1 MTVAGA
7 QMRPRRPEP
16 GHPASHTSPVG
27 LWIGTLIALF
37 LLIVPGAIVARITQ
51 LTWPVAIA
59 VGPALT
65 YGVVALAIIPFGA
78 LGIPWNGWTALI
90 ALAAVCLVMTSLQP
104 LLARYRDGQA
114 ETRGIAGWPALT
126 VAAGV
131 LLGALLIMWAAYR
144 GLTHW
149 QSIPSTWDAVWH
161 ANEVR
166 FILDTGQAS
175 STHMGE
181 LRNVE
186 THQPLYYPSVFHALT
201 AVFCQLTGAAPT
213 TGYTLSSVA
222 ASVWL
227 YPSSA
232 AMLTWFL
239 LRPITPS
246 TLSASSASPAS
257 SASGSELSASSAS
270 PASSASGSE
279 LSPSSASPASS
290 ASGSELSASS
300 GEWRAAG
307 AAATSAAM
315 SASFTSVPYVEFGV
329 AAMPNL
335 AAYGVAI
342 PTFFLITSTLRH
354 RDRIPAA
361 VLALVG
367 ILSLHLT
374 GGFVVILFLLAWWLF
389 DARRHPARGRLADAL
404 ILAVV
409 AVPTALI
416 LAPQFIGVAHQADI
430 IAGHAFPSFK
440 SVKQGVIDALL
451 LHTRHLNDF
460 PTQYGLLVLSAIG
473 MAILLYK
480 RIWWPPVLWLV
491 LTVATI
497 YSGAP
502 FHNLFGATIEEFSQ
516 FFYND
521 PRRLSGVVTMLVTPM
536 AGIAVFAMVLAVVA
550 LLKRS
555 AQRLTQRFA
564 RLPPAVWVSATVVL
578 LVATTV
584 LTARHYL
591 YRHLVLFGDKYD
603 SVIINQKDLD
613 AMAYLATLPGARHT
627 LIGDSNV
634 DGTAWMYAVADLHP
648 LWTHYDFPQQTG
660 PGYYRYIFWAF
671 ADVDT
676 DPRVAEA
683 VRALNIRYILTSVPT
698 VRGFKVPDGLVSI
711 DQSKSWAKIYDNGG
725 AWIYEWRG
733 APTPKT

>member
-1 MTVAGA
+1 
-7 QMRPRRPEP
+7 
-16 GHPASHTSPVG
+16 VG
-27 LWIGTLIALF
+27 LWFGTLIALF
-37 LLIVPGAIVARITQ
+37 LLITPGTIVARITQ
-51 LTWPVAIA
+51 LTWPIAIA

-78 LGIPWNGWTALI
+78 LGIPWNGWTALA
-90 ALAAVCLVMTSLQP
+90 ALVAVCIVMTGLQV
-104 LLARYRDGQA
+104 LLARYRDTEA
-114 ETRGIAGWPALT
+114 EARGIRGWPALM

-144 GLTHW
+144 GITHW
-149 QSIPSTWDAVWH
+149 QSVPSTWDAVWH

-186 THQPLYYPSVFHALT
+186 THQPLYYPSVFHAVV

-227 YPSSA
+227 FPTSA
-232 AMLTWFL
+232 AILTWHL
-239 LRPITPS
+239 LRPVT
-246 TLSASSASPAS
+246 TV
-257 SASGSELSASSAS
+257 
-270 PASSASGSE
+270 
-279 LSPSSASPASS
+279 
-290 ASGSELSASS
+290 
-300 GEWRAAG
+300 WRTAGIAAT
-307 AAATSAAM
+307 AAAL

-342 PTFFLITSTLRH
+342 PTFVLITSTLRH
-354 RDRIPAA
+354 RDRIPVA

-367 ILSLHLT
+367 ILSAHLT
-374 GGFVVILFLLAWWLF
+374 GGFIVILFLAAWWLL
-389 DARRHPARGRLADAL
+389 DEWWHPVRGRIADVLTLAA
-404 ILAVV
+404 V

-416 LAPQFIGVAHQADI
+416 LAPQFIGVLKQADI

-460 PTQYGLLVLSAIG
+460 PTQYGLDVLIAVG

-480 RIWWPPVLWLV
+480 KIWWPPVVWLV

-497 YSGAP
+497 YTGAP
-502 FHNLFGATIEEFSQ
+502 FRNPVGAAIEEFSQ

-521 PRRLSGVVTMLVTPM
+521 PRRLTSVVTMLVTPM
-536 AGIAVFAMVLAVVA
+536 AAIALFTAVM
-550 LLKRS
+550 
-555 AQRLTQRFA
+555 
-564 RLPPAVWVSATVVL
+564 L
-578 LVATTV
+578 LVASAKRVSGRFKRSPVSGSYPQVWTATTAVLLMVTTV
-584 LTARHYL
+584 LIARHYF

-603 SVIINQKDLD
+603 SVMIDQRDLM
-613 AMAYLATLPGARHT
+613 AMAYLAKLPGAHNT
-627 LIGDSNV
+627 LIGNANT

-648 LWTHYDFPQQTG
+648 LWTHYDYPQQTG
-660 PGYYRYIFWAF
+660 PGPERYAFWAF
-671 ADVDT
+671 ARKGDS
-676 DPRVAEA
+676 DPRVVEA
-683 VRALNIRYILTSVPT
+683 VKALNIRYILTSTPT
-698 VRGFKVPDGLVSI
+698 VRGFAVPEGLVSLEK
-711 DQSKSWAKIYDNGG
+711 SKSWALIYDNGG
-725 AWIYEWRG
+725 AKIYEWRG
-733 APTPKT
+733 NVAPPHP

>member
-1 MTVAGA
+1 
-7 QMRPRRPEP
+7 
-16 GHPASHTSPVG
+16 VG
-27 LWIGTLIALF
+27 LWTGTLIALF
-37 LLIVPGAIVARITQ
+37 LLIAPGAIVARITQ
-51 LTWPVAIA
+51 LTWPVALA

-78 LGIPWNGWTALI
+78 LGIPWNGWTALL
-90 ALAAVCLVMTSLQP
+90 ALAAVCLVAAGLQP
-104 LLARYRDGQA
+104 LVARYREPEAG
-114 ETRGIAGWPALT
+114 TPLSGWPALT
-126 VAAGV
+126 IAAGV
-131 LLGALLIMWAAYR
+131 LLGGLLIMWAAYR
-144 GLTHW
+144 GITHW

-166 FILDTGQAS
+166 YILDTGQAS

-227 YPSSA
+227 FPSSA

-239 LRPITPS
+239 LHPIS
-246 TLSASSASPAS
+246 TQ
-257 SASGSELSASSAS
+257 
-270 PASSASGSE
+270 
-279 LSPSSASPASS
+279 
-290 ASGSELSASS
+290 
-300 GEWRAAG
+300 WMTAG
-307 AAATSAAM
+307 VAATAAAM

-342 PTFFLITSTLRH
+342 PTFILITSTLRH
-354 RDRIPAA
+354 RDRIPTA

-389 DARRHPARGRLADAL
+389 DACRHPVRGRRADVLVLA
-404 ILAVV
+404 AV
-409 AVPTALI
+409 AAPTALI
-416 LAPQFIGVAHQADI
+416 LAPQFIGVARQADI

-460 PTQYGLLVLSAIG
+460 PTQYGLVVLSAIG

-480 RIWWPPVLWLV
+480 KIWWPLVVWLV

-502 FHNLFGATIEEFSQ
+502 FRNPLGAVIEEFSQ

-521 PRRLSGVVTMLVTPM
+521 PRRLSAVVTMLVTPW
-536 AGIAVFAMVLAVVA
+536 AALAVFAIVLAAVA
-550 LLKRS
+550 LGR
-555 AQRLTQRFA
+555 RVA
-564 RLPPAVWVSATVVL
+564 RLPPPVWTSVTVVL
-578 LVATTV
+578 LLATTV

-613 AMAYLATLPGARHT
+613 AFAHLATLPGART
-627 LIGDSNV
+627 TVIGDSNV

-648 LWTHYDFPQQTG
+648 LWTHYDFPHQVG
-660 PGYYRYIFWAF
+660 PGYYRFIFWAN
-671 ADVDT
+671 ADHDN
-676 DPRVAEA
+676 DPRVPEA
-683 VRALNIRYILTSVPT
+683 VRALNIRYIVTSVPT

-711 DQSKSWAKIYDNGG
+711 DQSKRWAKIYDNGE

-733 APTPKT
+733 APATTGQRQGE

>member
-7 QMRPRRPEP
+7 RIRPRRPEP
-16 GHPASHTSPVG
+16 GHPARNNSRVG
-27 LWIGTLIALF
+27 LWWGTLIALF
-37 LLIVPGAIVARITQ
+37 LLIAPGAIIARITQ
-51 LTWPVAIA
+51 LTWPIAIA

-78 LGIPWNGWTALI
+78 IGIPWNGWTAL
-90 ALAAVCLVMTSLQP
+90 ATLAVVCVVMIGVQP
-104 LLARYRDGQA
+104 LLARYRDSEA
-114 ETRGIAGWPALT
+114 EARGIDRRQALT

-144 GLTHW
+144 GVVHW

-161 ANEVR
+161 ANTVR

-201 AVFCQLTGAAPT
+201 AVYCQLTGAAPT

-222 ASVWL
+222 AAVWL
-227 YPSSA
+227 FPTSA
-232 AMLTWFL
+232 AMLTWQL
-239 LRPITPS
+239 LRPRT
-246 TLSASSASPAS
+246 TH
-257 SASGSELSASSAS
+257 
-270 PASSASGSE
+270 
-279 LSPSSASPASS
+279 
-290 ASGSELSASS
+290 
-300 GEWRAAG
+300 AAG
-307 AAATSAAM
+307 VAATAAAL
-315 SASFTSVPYVEFGV
+315 SASFTSVPYVEFGT

-342 PTFFLITSTLRH
+342 PTFVLVISTLRH
-354 RDRIPAA
+354 RDRIPLA

-367 ILSLHLT
+367 VFSVHLS
-374 GGFVVILFLLAWWLF
+374 GGFIVILFAGAWWLLE
-389 DARRHPARGRLADAL
+389 ACWHPVRGRMADVLTLAASG
-404 ILAVV
+404 
-409 AVPTALI
+409 VPAGLI
-416 LAPQFIGVAHQADI
+416 LAPQFFGVAQQAGI

-440 SVKQGVIDALL
+440 TVKQGVIDALL

-460 PTQYGLLVLSAIG
+460 PTQYGLVVLSGIG

-502 FHNLFGATIEEFSQ
+502 FRNPLGAAIEQFSQ

-521 PRRLSGVVTMLVTPM
+521 PRRLSAVVTMLVTPM
-536 AGIAVFAMVLAVVA
+536 AAVAVFALVVGAVAVA
-550 LLKRS
+550 KR
-555 AQRLTQRFA
+555 FIK
-564 RLPPAVWVSATVVL
+564 LPAPVWVSATVL
-578 LVATTV
+578 LLALTTV
-584 LTARHYL
+584 FSARQYL

-603 SVIINQKDLD
+603 SVIINQQDLD
-613 AMAYLATLPGARHT
+613 AFAHLAALPGARTT
-627 LIGDSNV
+627 LIGNSNV

-660 PGYYRYIFWAF
+660 PGYYRFIFWAY
-671 ADVDT
+671 ADADALPGV
-676 DPRVAEA
+676 PEEKRALVPEA
-683 VRALNIRYILTSVPT
+683 IRALNIRYILTSAPT

-711 DQSKSWAKIYDNGG
+711 DHSKWWAKIYDNGG

-733 APTPKT
+733 APTTPRP

>member
-1 MTVAGA
+1 VTVAGA

-16 GHPASHTSPVG
+16 GHPASHTSRVG
-27 LWIGTLIALF
+27 LWFGTLIALF
-37 LLIVPGAIVARITQ
+37 LLIAPGAIVARITQ
-51 LTWPVAIA
+51 LTWPVAVA

-78 LGIPWNGWTALI
+78 VGIPWNGWTALA
-90 ALAAVCLVMTSLQP
+90 ALAAVCLVMTGLR
-104 LLARYRDGQA
+104 LLLTGYRDTEA
-114 ETRGIAGWPALT
+114 EARGIGRLPALT

-144 GLTHW
+144 GIVHW

-186 THQPLYYPSVFHALT
+186 THQPLFYPSVFHALT

-213 TGYTLSSVA
+213 TGYTLTSVA

-227 YPSSA
+227 FPSSA

-239 LRPITPS
+239 LRPRIS
-246 TLSASSASPAS
+246 
-257 SASGSELSASSAS
+257 
-270 PASSASGSE
+270 
-279 LSPSSASPASS
+279 
-290 ASGSELSASS
+290 
-300 GEWRAAG
+300 EWRTAG

-342 PTFFLITSTLRH
+342 PTFVLITSTCKH

-367 ILSLHLT
+367 ILSVHLT
-374 GGFVVILFLLAWWLF
+374 GGFIVILFLMAWWLF
-389 DARRHPARGRLADAL
+389 DAWRHPVRGRLADIL
-404 ILAVV
+404 ILALV

-416 LAPQFIGVAHQADI
+416 LAPQFTGVLHQADI

-460 PTQYGLLVLSAIG
+460 PTPYGLIMLSAIG

-502 FHNLFGATIEEFSQ
+502 FHNPLGAAIEGFSQ

-536 AGIAVFAMVLAVVA
+536 AGIAVFAMVLAAVA
-550 LLKRS
+550 LAKRL
-555 AQRLTQRFA
+555 AQRLTKRFT
-564 RLPPAVWVSATVVL
+564 RLPAAVWVSATVVL
-578 LVATTV
+578 LVVTTV

-603 SVIINQKDLD
+603 SVIIDQKDLD
-613 AMAYLATLPGARHT
+613 AMAYLASLPGART
-627 LIGDSNV
+627 TVIGDSNV
-634 DGTAWMYAVADLHP
+634 DGTVWMYAVADLHP
-648 LWTHYDFPQQTG
+648 LWTHYDFPQQIG
-660 PGYYRYIFWAF
+660 PGYYRFNFWAY
-671 ADVDT
+671 ADVDA
-676 DPRVAEA
+676 DPRGAEA
-683 VRALNIRYILTSVPT
+683 VRALNIRYILTSIPT
-698 VRGFKVPDGLVSI
+698 VKGFKVPDGLVSL
-711 DQSKSWAKIYDNGG
+711 DKSKSWAKIYDNGE
-725 AWIYEWRG
+725 ARIYEWRG
-733 APTPKT
+733 APTTPKA

>member
-1 MTVAGA
+1 MTATLELAQFRENFDGSGHPRIGPAG
-7 QMRPRRPEP
+7 QRLGEP
-16 GHPASHTSPVG
+16 GHPASHSSRVG
-27 LWIGTLIALF
+27 LWIGTLLALF
-37 LLIVPGAIVARITQ
+37 LLITPGTIVARVTQ
-51 LTWPVAIA
+51 LTWPVAVA

-78 LGIPWNGWTALI
+78 LEIPWNGWTAL
-90 ALAAVCLVMTSLQP
+90 ATLAMVCVAATGLQL
-104 LLARYRDGQA
+104 LLARYRDTEA
-114 ETRGIAGWPALT
+114 EARGIGRGPAVLVT
-126 VAAGV
+126 AGV
-131 LLGALLIMWAAYR
+131 LLGAALIMWSGYS
-144 GLTHW
+144 GLPHW
-149 QSIPSTWDAVWH
+149 QSIPSAWDSVWH

-227 YPSSA
+227 FPSSA

-239 LRPITPS
+239 LRP
-246 TLSASSASPAS
+246 SS
-257 SASGSELSASSAS
+257 SEWCAT
-270 PASSASGSE
+270 
-279 LSPSSASPASS
+279 
-290 ASGSELSASS
+290 
-300 GEWRAAG
+300 G
-307 AAATSAAM
+307 AAATSAVM

-342 PTFFLITSTLRH
+342 PTFVLITSTCKH
-354 RDRIPAA
+354 RDRVPAA

-367 ILSLHLT
+367 ILSVHLT
-374 GGFVVILFLLAWWLF
+374 GGFVVILFLLAWWIF
-389 DARRHPARGRLADAL
+389 DARRHPARGRRADL
-404 ILAVV
+404 LTLAVV
-409 AVPTALI
+409 AVPAALI

-460 PTQYGLLVLSAIG
+460 PTQYGLIVLSGIG

-502 FHNLFGATIEEFSQ
+502 FRNPLGAAIEQFSQ

-521 PRRLSGVVTMLVTPM
+521 PRRLSAVVTMLLTPM
-536 AGIAVFAMVLAVVA
+536 AAVAVFALVV
-550 LLKRS
+550 
-555 AQRLTQRFA
+555 
-564 RLPPAVWVSATVVL
+564 
-578 LVATTV
+578 
-584 LTARHYL
+584 
-591 YRHLVLFGDKYD
+591 G
-603 SVIINQKDLD
+603 
-613 AMAYLATLPGARHT
+613 
-627 LIGDSNV
+627 
-634 DGTAWMYAVADLHP
+634 AVAVAKRFMLH
-648 LWTHYDFPQQTG
+648 HH
-660 PGYYRYIFWAF
+660 
-671 ADVDT
+671 
-676 DPRVAEA
+676 
-683 VRALNIRYILTSVPT
+683 
-698 VRGFKVPDGLVSI
+698 
-711 DQSKSWAKIYDNGG
+711 
-725 AWIYEWRG
+725 
-733 APTPKT
+733 

>member
-1 MTVAGA
+1 MTG
-7 QMRPRRPEP
+7 
-16 GHPASHTSPVG
+16 
-27 LWIGTLIALF
+27 
-37 LLIVPGAIVARITQ
+37 
-51 LTWPVAIA
+51 
-59 VGPALT
+59 
-65 YGVVALAIIPFGA
+65 
-78 LGIPWNGWTALI
+78 
-90 ALAAVCLVMTSLQP
+90 LQP
-104 LLARYRDGQA
+104 LLARYRDT
-114 ETRGIAGWPALT
+114 ETETPALSGWPALT

-131 LLGALLIMWAAYR
+131 ALGGLLIMWAAYR
-144 GLTHW
+144 GITHW

-213 TGYTLSSVA
+213 TGYTVSSVA

-227 YPSSA
+227 FPSSA
-232 AMLTWFL
+232 ATLAWFL
-239 LRPITPS
+239 LRPIATQWL
-246 TLSASSASPAS
+246 T
-257 SASGSELSASSAS
+257 
-270 PASSASGSE
+270 
-279 LSPSSASPASS
+279 
-290 ASGSELSASS
+290 
-300 GEWRAAG
+300 AG
-307 AAATSAAM
+307 AAATSAVM

-342 PTFFLITSTLRH
+342 PTFALITSTLRH

-367 ILSLHLT
+367 VLSVHLT
-374 GGFVVILFLLAWWLF
+374 GGFVVILFLLAWWVF
-389 DARRHPARGRLADAL
+389 DACWHPVRGRLADL
-404 ILAVV
+404 LVLAVV
-409 AVPTALI
+409 AVPSALI
-416 LAPQFIGVAHQADI
+416 LAPQFLGVARQADI

-440 SVKQGVIDALL
+440 TVKQGVIDALL

-460 PTQYGLLVLSAIG
+460 PIQYGLIVLSAIG
-473 MAILLYK
+473 MVILLYK
-480 RIWWPPVLWLV
+480 RIWWPPVLWVV

-502 FHNLFGATIEEFSQ
+502 FHNVAGAAIEQFSQ

-521 PRRLSGVVTMLVTPM
+521 PRRLSAVVTMLVTPW
-536 AGIAVFAMVLAVVA
+536 AGIAVFAIVLAVVTFA
-550 LLKRS
+550 KRVI
-555 AQRLTQRFA
+555 
-564 RLPPAVWVSATVVL
+564 RLPAPVWVSATVVL
-578 LVATTV
+578 LAAATV
-584 LTARHYL
+584 FSARHYL

-613 AMAYLATLPGARHT
+613 AMAYLATLPGARTT
-627 LIGDSNV
+627 LIGNSNV

-648 LWTHYDFPQQTG
+648 LWTHYDYPQQTG
-660 PGYYRYIFWAF
+660 PGYYRFIFWAY
-671 ADVDT
+671 ADRDH
-676 DPRVAEA
+676 DPRVSEA
-683 VRALNIRYILTSVPT
+683 VRALNIRYILTSAPT

-711 DQSKSWAKIYDNGG
+711 DQSRSWEKIYDNGG

-733 APTPKT
+733 PQGAPTPKS

>member
-7 QMRPRRPEP
+7 QMRPCRPEP

-27 LWIGTLIALF
+27 LWFGTLIALF
-37 LLIVPGAIVARITQ
+37 LLIAPGAIVARITQ

-90 ALAAVCLVMTSLQP
+90 TLAAVCLLMTGLQR
-104 LLARYRDGQA
+104 LLACYRDTEA
-114 ETRGIAGWPALT
+114 EARGIGGWPALT

-144 GLTHW
+144 GITHW

-222 ASVWL
+222 ASIWL
-227 YPSSA
+227 FPSSA

-239 LRPITPS
+239 LRPITS
-246 TLSASSASPAS
+246 
-257 SASGSELSASSAS
+257 
-270 PASSASGSE
+270 
-279 LSPSSASPASS
+279 
-290 ASGSELSASS
+290 
-300 GEWRAAG
+300 EWRTAG
-307 AAATSAAM
+307 TAATSAAM

-342 PTFFLITSTLRH
+342 PTFVLITSTPRH

-367 ILSLHLT
+367 VLSVHLT
-374 GGFVVILFLLAWWLF
+374 GGFIVILFLLAWWLF
-389 DARRHPARGRLADAL
+389 DVRRHPVRGRLADLL
-404 ILAVV
+404 ILAAV
-409 AVPTALI
+409 AVPAALI

-460 PTQYGLLVLSAIG
+460 PTQYGLIVLSAIG

-480 RIWWPPVLWLV
+480 RVWWPPVLWLV

-502 FHNLFGATIEEFSQ
+502 FRNPLGAAIEEFSQ

-521 PRRLSGVVTMLVTPM
+521 PRRLSAVVTMLATPM
-536 AGIAVFAMVLAVVA
+536 AGIAVFAMVLAVIGA
-550 LLKRS
+550 AK
-555 AQRLTQRFA
+555 RLTGRFTQ
-564 RLPPAVWVSATVVL
+564 LPAPGWVSATVVL
-578 LVATTV
+578 LLITTV

-613 AMAYLATLPGARHT
+613 AFAYLATLPGARNT

-660 PGYYRYIFWAF
+660 PGYYRFIFWAY
-671 ADVDT
+671 ADRDN
-676 DPRVAEA
+676 DPRVSEA

-711 DQSKSWAKIYDNGG
+711 DQSKSWAKIYDNGE

-733 APTPKT
+733 VPTPKT

>member
-1 MTVAGA
+1 M
-7 QMRPRRPEP
+7 
-16 GHPASHTSPVG
+16 G
-27 LWIGTLIALF
+27 LWIGTLTALL
-37 LLIVPGAIVARITQ
+37 LLITPGTIVARITQ

-65 YGVVALAIIPFGA
+65 YGVVALTIIPFGA
-78 LGIPWNGWTALI
+78 LGIPWNGWTAL
-90 ALAAVCLVMTSLQP
+90 ATLAGVCVVATGLQL
-104 LLARYRDGQA
+104 LLARYRDTEA
-114 ETRGIAGWPALT
+114 EAQGISRWPAVT

-131 LLGALLIMWAAYR
+131 LLGALLIMWAGYR
-144 GLTHW
+144 GITHW
-149 QSIPSTWDAVWH
+149 QSVPSTWDAVWH

-213 TGYTLSSVA
+213 TGYTLSSLA

-227 YPSSA
+227 FPSGA
-232 AMLTWFL
+232 AVLTWFL
-239 LRPITPS
+239 LRPIS
-246 TLSASSASPAS
+246 TQ
-257 SASGSELSASSAS
+257 
-270 PASSASGSE
+270 
-279 LSPSSASPASS
+279 
-290 ASGSELSASS
+290 
-300 GEWRAAG
+300 WRAADVSAT
-307 AAATSAAM
+307 AAAL

-342 PTFFLITSTLRH
+342 PTFVLITSTLRH

-374 GGFVVILFLLAWWLF
+374 GGFIVILFLLAWWLS
-389 DARRHPARGRLADAL
+389 DTLWHPVRGRLADAL
-404 ILAVV
+404 TLAAV
-409 AVPTALI
+409 AVPTGLI
-416 LAPQFIGVAHQADI
+416 LAPQFLGVLRQADI

-460 PTQYGLLVLSAIG
+460 PIQYGLVVLSYIG
-473 MAILLYK
+473 MAIFLYK
-480 RIWWPPVLWLV
+480 KIWWPPAVWLV
-491 LTVATI
+491 LTLATI

-502 FHNLFGATIEEFSQ
+502 FRNPVGRSIEEFSQ

-521 PRRLSGVVTMLVTPM
+521 PRRLTAVVTMLLTPM
-536 AGIAVFAMVLAVVA
+536 AGIALFAAIMVLMAGA
-550 LLKRS
+550 KRL
-555 AQRLTQRFA
+555 ADRF
-564 RLPPAVWVSATVVL
+564 RPPGRDMPAPVWVSATAVL
-578 LVATTV
+578 LVVATV
-584 LTARHYL
+584 LTGRHYL

-603 SVIINQKDLD
+603 SVMVGQKDLD
-613 AMAYLATLPGARHT
+613 AMAYLATLPGAKGAI
-627 LIGDSNV
+627 IGNSNV

-660 PGYYRYIFWAF
+660 PGYFRYIFWSRAN
-671 ADVDT
+671 T
-676 DPRVAEA
+676 GDPGVVEA
-683 VRALNIRYILTSVPT
+683 VRVFNIRYILTSEPT
-698 VRGFKVPDGLVSI
+698 VRGFKVPEGLRSLEK
-711 DQSKSWAKIYDNGG
+711 SKSWAKIYDNGG
-725 AWIYEWRG
+725 ANGGAQIWEWRG
-733 APTPKT
+733 NAAATHS